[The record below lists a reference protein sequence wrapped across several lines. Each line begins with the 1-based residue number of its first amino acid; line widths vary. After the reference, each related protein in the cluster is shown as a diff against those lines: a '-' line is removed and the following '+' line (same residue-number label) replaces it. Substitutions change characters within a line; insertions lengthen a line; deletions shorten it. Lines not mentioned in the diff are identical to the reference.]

1 MIFYRQKT
9 EIKDSKEISI
19 VIQGPIYCYVKTQ
32 NLIDAL
38 RKNFP
43 RSQIIISTW
52 KTGKKL
58 KIKGIDD
65 YISSKMPNQILLEH
79 SPGAQNVQRQIVS
92 TLKGLQKAKRTYCLK
107 VRTDMILFRKPVLY
121 IEKNKGEQF
130 KGKILIPTEYTRD
143 ENLVANYRFHFSDI
157 LQFGFTS
164 DLYKIWKAAKKIN
177 IPKIA
182 KNKKIFGACYSEQF
196 IYLAFFRPQIIKS
209 FQWSKIAKL
218 SGSEKALV
226 DNFILYPLKVI
237 GFRAER
243 LCTSFRNTFSCY
255 SSLSFFLARQCYSS
269 NRIVATSFRVALWVY
284 RKTLK
289 RIDDVFMPTIHGVRY
304 PIRWTGSI

>member
-1 MIFYRQKT
+1 MFYKQKT
-9 EIKDSKEISI
+9 EIKDSNEISI
-19 VIQGPIYCYVKTQ
+19 VVQGPMSCHAETQ
-32 NLIDAL
+32 TLIDRL
-38 RKNFP
+38 RKTFP
-43 RSQIIISTW
+43 RSQIIVSTW
-52 KTGKKL
+52 KNRKKL
-58 KIKGIDD
+58 KLNGVDD
-65 YISSKMPNQILLEH
+65 LIQDKMPKQILLKAV
-79 SPGAQNVQRQIVS
+79 SGAKNVERQIVS
-92 TLKGLQKAKRTYCLK
+92 TLNGLRKAKKKYCLK
-107 VRTDMILFRKPVLY
+107 IRTDMILLRKPVLY
-121 IEKNKGEQF
+121 IEKNNTKHLR
-130 KGKILIPTEYTRD
+130 GKILIPTEYTRD
-143 ENLVANYRFHFSDI
+143 ENLAANYRFHFSDI

-182 KNKKIFGACYSEQF
+182 KNKKIVGTCYSEQF

-237 GFRAER
+237 GFRADR

-255 SSLSFFLARQCYSS
+255 SSLSFLLARQCYSS
-269 NRIVATSFRVALWVY
+269 NRIVATSFRVALWIF

-289 RIDDVFMPTIHGVRY
+289 RMDDVFMPTIHGVR
-304 PIRWTGSI
+304 